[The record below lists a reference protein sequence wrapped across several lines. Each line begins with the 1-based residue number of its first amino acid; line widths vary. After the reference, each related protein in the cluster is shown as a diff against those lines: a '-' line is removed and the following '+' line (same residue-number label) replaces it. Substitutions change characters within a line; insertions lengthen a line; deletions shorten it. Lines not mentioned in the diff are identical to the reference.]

1 MSTPPPPALPA
12 PSSDTLTPAEIAL
25 VSEVA
30 KTLTEMIPTKW
41 DLWLARAVAIAV
53 PALLAYLA
61 MRGGG

>member
-12 PSSDTLTPAEIAL
+12 PPSDTLTPAEIAL
-25 VSEVA
+25 VNEVIA
-30 KTLTEMIPTKW
+30 LFPTKW